1 MVYKYLSHTNL
12 PLLQSLFYKF
22 DYPTIKNRRKE
33 MFSKKDK
40 NVLNIFSLSLY
51 FSRKKKERNKWKSVI
66 SEWLI

>member
-12 PLLQSLFYKF
+12 PLLQFLFYKF

-40 NVLNIFSLSLY
+40 NVLNIFSLSL
-51 FSRKKKERNKWKSVI
+51 FLSKKERKK
-66 SEWLI
+66 

>member
-40 NVLNIFSLSLY
+40 NVLNIFPLSL
-51 FSRKKKERNKWKSVI
+51 FLSKKERKK
-66 SEWLI
+66 

>member
-40 NVLNIFSLSLY
+40 NVLNIFSLSL
-51 FSRKKKERNKWKSVI
+51 SISLEKRKKEI
-66 SEWLI
+66 SENLWFQSD

>member
-40 NVLNIFSLSLY
+40 NVLNIFSLSL
-51 FSRKKKERNKWKSVI
+51 SISLEKRKKEI
-66 SEWLI
+66 SENPWFQSD